1 VAFFI
6 SEPGIRRTEPSVVVA
21 PPRTP
26 HAWTLTVSRPVGWQE
41 DEKVL
46 LAVIVRGS

>member
-26 HAWTLTVSRPVGWQE
+26 HAWTLTVSSRLAGRREGAAGRHRPWQ
-41 DEKVL
+41 L
-46 LAVIVRGS
+46 